1 MWTGPFCGRSPA
13 ARRKRRPE
21 MFRRALLVAALVAVA
36 VWAGFWLHDLTHTA
50 SVIRERA
57 AQAEGV

>member
-1 MWTGPFCGRSPA
+1 ML
-13 ARRKRRPE
+13 
-21 MFRRALLVAALVAVA
+21 RRALLVAALVAVA

-57 AQAEGV
+57 AQVEGV